1 MSRRDDVLAGLR
13 AAPGFLSAQDLYA
26 DLRAAEIRI
35 GLATV
40 YRILQAMVSS
50 GEADLVRSTDGEALY
65 RLCRSDGHH
74 HHLLC
79 RGCGRAEEI
88 DAAVVEDWA
97 RAVAARHGFVAVEH
111 TVEFVG
117 TCADCAGRTTG
128 TPGTR
133 TECDDVAPS

>member
-13 AAPGFLSAQDLYA
+13 GAPGFVSAQALYA
-26 DLRAAEIRI
+26 GLRADGTRI

-40 YRILQAMVSS
+40 YRVLQAMVVS

-111 TVEFVG
+111 TVEFIG
-117 TCADCAGRTTG
+117 TCADCAG
-128 TPGTR
+128 PG
-133 TECDDVAPS
+133 PSV